1 VTLGKSSA
9 VHAALVDTFPFD
21 PMEATSE
28 ASFIER
34 VCMPLLGIAQN
45 EDGGWGFHPRS
56 QSRVEPACWAL
67 LALLNS
73 SSSQEMEERIARG
86 FRFLRAA
93 QLPDGSWP
101 SSPAERAGC
110 WVSSLACWVLSFERG
125 ASQAHEAGLQ
135 WVCKDWPRDSSLWS
149 RLLRRLSA
157 GRNLSPH
164 NDSYRGWGWT
174 PRTSSWV
181 EPTSFALIA
190 LSRGP
195 SGMLPNGAPR
205 RRQLAEAMLYDRMC
219 PGGGWN
225 CGNPMIYGVPGE
237 PLVIPT
243 VWALLALRDYP
254 ERAENVLSLDWLEKD
269 LENIHGPGSVA
280 LARICIEAYGR
291 KWPASAPQLRDF
303 HRKNEFLQ
311 NIPVIAWACL
321 ASGTREHWLA
331 KASEENPQ

>member
-1 VTLGKSSA
+1 MTLGSLSA
-9 VHAALVDTFPFD
+9 LGAALVDTIPSD

-28 ASFIER
+28 ASFIQR
-34 VCMPLLGIAQN
+34 VCIPHLENAQN
-45 EDGGWGFHPRS
+45 DDGGWGFHPQS

-73 SSSQEMEERIARG
+73 SPSQDREERIARG

-101 SSPAERAGC
+101 ATPAEKAGC
-110 WVSSLACWVLSFERG
+110 WVSSLACWVLSFEG
-125 ASQAHEAGLQ
+125 GKSQALEAGLQ
-135 WVCKDWPRDSSLWS
+135 WVCQDWPRDSSPWS

-157 GRNLSPH
+157 KSAVWPQ

-181 EPTSFALIA
+181 EPTSFALIT
-190 LSRGP
+190 LSRAP
-195 SGMLPNGAPR
+195 RELLPRNAPR

-254 ERAENVLSLDWLEKD
+254 QRAENLQSLDWLEKNVD
-269 LENIHGPGSVA
+269 AIQGAGSLA

-291 KWPASAPQLRDF
+291 TWPASAPRLSDF
-303 HRKNEFLQ
+303 HRKNEFLE
-311 NIPVIAWACL
+311 NVPVIAWACL
-321 ASGTREHWLA
+321 ASGTKQHWLA
-331 KASEENPQ
+331 NVSGESAQ